1 MQIFHVMI
9 AYVVLASLVPKIF
22 TRPTKIDLVDN
33 TVIYLEAT
41 RSYLLNATLFL
52 GLVMW
57 LVQSYG
63 PGHSIPALA

>member
-33 TVIYLEAT
+33 TVIYLETT

-57 LVQSYG
+57 LVQTYG
-63 PGHSIPALA
+63 PEPSLPGL

>member
-1 MQIFHVMI
+1 MI
-9 AYVVLASLVPKIF
+9 AYAVLAVLVPRIL

-33 TVIYLEAT
+33 TVIYLETT

-57 LVQSYG
+57 LVQAYG
-63 PGHSIPALA
+63 PAPSLLGLA

>member
-1 MQIFHVMI
+1 MI
-9 AYVVLASLVPKIF
+9 AYAVLASLVPRIL

-33 TVIYLEAT
+33 TVIYLETT

-52 GLVMW
+52 GLVLW
-57 LVQSYG
+57 LVQTYG